1 MPPTLATLD
10 SAIQT
15 NISIAANYLVY
26 FKEIPE
32 NASIVRKHVSNF
44 LWNLLKYIELKLKI
58 SFIPSHLDEAVN
70 DHPPLIKELE

>member
-44 LWNLLKYIELKLKI
+44 FMESIEI
-58 SFIPSHLDEAVN
+58 YRVETEN
-70 DHPPLIKELE
+70 

>member
-32 NASIVRKHVSNF
+32 NTSIVRKHVSNF
-44 LWNLLKYIELKLKI
+44 FMETIEI
-58 SFIPSHLDEAVN
+58 YRVETEN
-70 DHPPLIKELE
+70 